1 VSDEGFL
8 SRWSRRKVGAR
19 GDAPVAPA
27 APVPG
32 QPMAAV
38 PAATAPAEA
47 DAAAPLPPT
56 LADAQALEPGEE
68 IGRFVAP
75 NVDESVK
82 RVALKRL
89 FADPHFNVMDGL
101 DTYIDDYNRS
111 VPIPPAML
119 RRMAQAQALGLF
131 ADEDGERTPE
141 TSPDGAGA
149 APVPESNDEP
159 GAVPDEDADLRLQQ
173 DDAAGPGGAAPG
185 ASA

>member
-1 VSDEGFL
+1 MSDEGFL

-32 QPMAAV
+32 QPIAAV

-47 DAAAPLPPT
+47 EAAPVPPT
-56 LADAQALEPGEE
+56 LADAQALAPGEE

-131 ADEDGERTPE
+131 DDEDGERTPE

-149 APVPESNDEP
+149 APVQESDDEP